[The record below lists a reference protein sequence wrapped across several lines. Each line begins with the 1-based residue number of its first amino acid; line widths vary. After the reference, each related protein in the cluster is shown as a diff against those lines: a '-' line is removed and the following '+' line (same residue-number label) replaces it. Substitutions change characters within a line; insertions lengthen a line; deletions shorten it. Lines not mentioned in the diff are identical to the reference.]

1 MLRTIGQS
9 WGLLSNR
16 QKTALAL
23 LSSARVLANGL
34 DVLGIAMI
42 GAVGAL
48 ALGSAVTIP
57 FLNQLNIEPGTL
69 LVGILLAAGAVFFFK
84 TALGVALSR
93 ATMFYLAKIETLFSL
108 RIAES
113 IFSGTLSHLK
123 KQSRPEI
130 EWSILRSTHIAFP
143 ILLGQAMA
151 LVAEASLALL
161 VFGFLFF
168 TDWPTAI
175 AVTLYFSLILAV
187 FQLYSQRILTKAG
200 SEFSEGSV
208 AVNQA
213 ISNLTNAFRE
223 IKVLSKTSVFMDS
236 LAKSKGQVARA
247 AAINL
252 YLAAIPRLIV
262 EVGLI
267 SGAIGF
273 VAFQYLQ
280 GDGLSSP
287 IIFGVFLM
295 GSLRMM
301 SALLPLQ
308 RAFMA
313 IKFQAAS
320 AAAAQDLLAGLNG
333 SLQEEEKVQQTDPPS
348 SGDSSARAQD
358 QGGYSVSLQNLSF
371 EYDDAQGSSPVL
383 HNISLSITP
392 GSVVAFIGPSGAGKS
407 TLIDVILGLNQAT
420 SGTVECSKI
429 SPVTLRTLSPG
440 SISYVPQKPGLVSG
454 TIEQN
459 IALGV
464 PIEEIDQVALWDAI
478 ASAKLTELVA
488 SLPDGVKSSLGKQSD
503 SLSGGQLQRLG
514 LARALYT
521 KPRLLVLDEATSA
534 LDAETEATIS
544 ESLALLKG
552 HTTLVVVAHRLSTVQ
567 KADVIHVLDQGR
579 IIASGTFQELRKG
592 SPLVKKYV
600 RMMSFDE

>member
-1 MLRTIGQS
+1 MLRTIGRS
-9 WGLLSNR
+9 WGLLSQR
-16 QKTALAL
+16 QKTALTLLAL
-23 LSSARVLANGL
+23 ARVLANGL
-34 DVLGIAMI
+34 DILGIAMI
-42 GAVGAL
+42 GIVGAL
-48 ALGSAVTIP
+48 ALGSAVSIP
-57 FLNQLNIEPGTL
+57 FLNQLDIEPDTL
-69 LVGILLAAGAVFFFK
+69 LVGILLAAGAVFVFK
-84 TALGVALSR
+84 TVLGITLSR
-93 ATMFYLAKIETLFSL
+93 TTMLYLAKIETLFSL
-108 RIAES
+108 RVAES
-113 IFSGTLSHLK
+113 IFSGTLSHLRR
-123 KQSRPEI
+123 QSQPEI
-130 EWSILRSTHIAFP
+130 EWSILRSTHIAFAV
-143 ILLGQAMA
+143 LLGQAMA

-175 AVTLYFSLILAV
+175 AVTLYFSLILAI
-187 FQLYSQRILTKAG
+187 FQLYSQRILSKAG
-200 SEFSEGSV
+200 AEFSEGSV

-223 IKVLSKTSVFMDS
+223 IKVLARMTVFMDS
-236 LAKSKGQVARA
+236 LAKSRARVAQA
-247 AAINL
+247 SATNL

-267 SGAIGF
+267 SGAIGL
-273 VAFQYLQ
+273 VAFQYVR
-280 GDGLSSP
+280 GDGLSSLV
-287 IIFGVFLM
+287 IFGVFLM

-313 IKFQAAS
+313 IKYEAPS
-320 AAAAQDLLAGLNG
+320 AAAAQDLLAELKV
-333 SLQEEEKVQQTDPPS
+333 SLREEDVQHTDPHS
-348 SGDSSARAQD
+348 SHQHPTAARD
-358 QGGYSVSLQNLSF
+358 EGGYGVSLQNLSF
-371 EYDDAQGSSPVL
+371 EYDDAQDSSPVL

-407 TLIDVILGLNQAT
+407 TLVDVILGLNEAT
-420 SGTVECSKI
+420 LGTVECSGM
-429 SPVTLRTLSPG
+429 SPVALRTLSPG

-464 PIEEIDQVALWDAI
+464 PIEEIDHVALWDAI
-478 ASAKLTELVA
+478 TAAKLTELVA

-503 SLSGGQLQRLG
+503 SLSGGQIQRLG

-521 KPRLLVLDEATSA
+521 RPRLLVLDEATSA
-534 LDAETEATIS
+534 LDAETEAAIS

-552 HTTLVVVAHRLSTVQ
+552 QTTLIVVAHRLSTVQ
-567 KADVIHVLDQGR
+567 RADVIHVLDEGR
-579 IIASGTFQELRKG
+579 IIASGMFQELRKG

-600 RMMSFDE
+600 QLMSFDE

>member
-1 MLRTIGQS
+1 MLRTVGRS
-9 WGLLSNR
+9 WGLLSRR
-16 QKTALAL
+16 QKTALTL
-23 LSSARVLANGL
+23 LTLARVSANAL

-48 ALGSAVTIP
+48 AVGSAVTIP
-57 FLNQLNIEPGTL
+57 FLDQLNIEPVNL
-69 LVGILLAAGAVFFFK
+69 LVGILVSAGAVFFFK
-84 TALGVALSR
+84 TVLGVALAR
-93 ATMFYLAKIETLFSL
+93 TTVLYLAKIETLFSL
-108 RIAES
+108 QLAES
-113 IFSGTLSHLK
+113 IFSGTLSHLR

-130 EWSILRSTHIAFP
+130 EWAILRSTHTAFP
-143 ILLGQAMA
+143 GLLGQAMA
-151 LVAEASLALL
+151 LAAEASLALM

-175 AVTLYFSLILAV
+175 AVTLYFALILAV
-187 FQLYSQRILTKAG
+187 FQLYSQRILIKAG
-200 SEFSEGSV
+200 SEYSEGSV

-223 IKVLSKTSVFMDS
+223 IRVLAKTSVFMDS

-247 AAINL
+247 VAINL
-252 YLAAIPRLIV
+252 YLSAIPRLIV

-273 VAFQYLQ
+273 VAFQFLR
-280 GDGLSSP
+280 GDGLSNP

-308 RAFMA
+308 RAFMS
-313 IKFQAAS
+313 IKFEAPG

-333 SLQEEEKVQQTDPPS
+333 SLREKEEERHTDSPS
-348 SGDSSARAQD
+348 SGDSSARAED
-358 QGGYSVSLQNLSF
+358 QGGYSVFLQNLSF
-371 EYDDAQGSSPVL
+371 EYDDAQDSSPVL
-383 HNISLSITP
+383 HSISLSITS

-407 TLIDVILGLNQAT
+407 TLVDVILGLNQAT
-420 SGTVECSKI
+420 SGSVECSGM
-429 SPVTLRTLSPG
+429 SPGALRAQSPG
-440 SISYVPQKPGLVSG
+440 SMSYVPQKPGLVSG
-454 TIEQN
+454 TIEEN

-464 PIEEIDQVALWDAI
+464 PSDEIDQVALWEAI
-478 ASAKLTELVA
+478 TAARLTELVA
-488 SLPDGVKSSLGKQSD
+488 SLSDGVKSSLGKQSD
-503 SLSGGQLQRLG
+503 ALSGGQLQRLG

-552 HTTLVVVAHRLSTVQ
+552 HTTLIVVAHRLSTVQ
-567 KADVIHVLDQGR
+567 KADAIHVLDQGR

-600 RMMSFDE
+600 RLMSFDE

>member
-1 MLRTIGQS
+1 M
-9 WGLLSNR
+9 
-16 QKTALAL
+16 ALA
-23 LSSARVLANGL
+23 
-34 DVLGIAMI
+34 
-42 GAVGAL
+42 
-48 ALGSAVTIP
+48 T
-57 FLNQLNIEPGTL
+57 
-69 LVGILLAAGAVFFFK
+69 
-84 TALGVALSR
+84 
-93 ATMFYLAKIETLFSL
+93 
-108 RIAES
+108 
-113 IFSGTLSHLK
+113 
-123 KQSRPEI
+123 
-130 EWSILRSTHIAFP
+130 
-143 ILLGQAMA
+143 
-151 LVAEASLALL
+151 EASLALL
-161 VFGFLFF
+161 VFGFFFF
-168 TDWPTAI
+168 TDWATAV

-200 SEFSEGSV
+200 YEFYDGSV
-208 AVNQA
+208 AVNHA

-223 IKVLSKTSVFMDS
+223 IRVLAKTSVFIDS
-236 LAKSKGQVARA
+236 LATSKGQVARA
-247 AAINL
+247 AATNL

-273 VAFQYLQ
+273 VAFQYLR

-287 IIFGVFLM
+287 LIFGVFLM

-313 IKFQAAS
+313 IKYDAA
-320 AAAAQDLLAGLNG
+320 AATAAQDLLAGLKG
-333 SLQEEEKVQQTDPPS
+333 SLQEEKGVQQADSPS

-358 QGGYSVSLQNLSF
+358 LGGYGVSLQNLSF
-371 EYDDAQGSSPVL
+371 EYDDAQDSSPVL
-383 HNISLSITP
+383 HDISLSIAP

-407 TLIDVILGLNQAT
+407 TLVDAILGLNQAT
-420 SGTVECSKI
+420 SGTVECSGM
-429 SPVTLRTLSPG
+429 SPVALRTQSPG

-464 PIEEIDQVALWDAI
+464 PFEEIDQVALWDAI
-478 ASAKLTELVA
+478 AAARLTELVA

-503 SLSGGQLQRLG
+503 ALSGGQIQRLG
-514 LARALYT
+514 LARAFYT

-552 HTTLVVVAHRLSTVQ
+552 HTTLIVVAHRLSTVQ

-600 RMMSFDE
+600 RLMSFDE

>member
-1 MLRTIGQS
+1 
-9 WGLLSNR
+9 
-16 QKTALAL
+16 
-23 LSSARVLANGL
+23 
-34 DVLGIAMI
+34 MI

-48 ALGSAVTIP
+48 AVGSAVTIP
-57 FLNQLNIEPGTL
+57 FLDQLNIEPVNL
-69 LVGILLAAGAVFFFK
+69 LVGILVSAGAVFFFK
-84 TALGVALSR
+84 TVLGVALAR
-93 ATMFYLAKIETLFSL
+93 TTVLYLAKIETLFSL
-108 RIAES
+108 QLAES
-113 IFSGTLSHLK
+113 IFSGTLSHLR

-130 EWSILRSTHIAFP
+130 EWAILRSTHTAFP
-143 ILLGQAMA
+143 GLLGQAMA
-151 LVAEASLALL
+151 LAAEASLALM

-175 AVTLYFSLILAV
+175 AVTLYFALILAV
-187 FQLYSQRILTKAG
+187 FQLYSQRILIKAG
-200 SEFSEGSV
+200 SEYSEGSV

-223 IKVLSKTSVFMDS
+223 IRVLAKTSVFMDS

-247 AAINL
+247 VAINL
-252 YLAAIPRLIV
+252 YLSAIPRLIV

-273 VAFQYLQ
+273 VAFQFLR
-280 GDGLSSP
+280 GDGLSNP

-308 RAFMA
+308 RAFMS
-313 IKFQAAS
+313 IKFEAPG

-333 SLQEEEKVQQTDPPS
+333 SLREKEEERHTDSPS
-348 SGDSSARAQD
+348 SGDSSARAED
-358 QGGYSVSLQNLSF
+358 QGGYSVFLQNLSF
-371 EYDDAQGSSPVL
+371 EYDDAQDSSPVL
-383 HNISLSITP
+383 HSISLSITS

-407 TLIDVILGLNQAT
+407 TLVDVILGLNQAT
-420 SGTVECSKI
+420 SGSVECSGM
-429 SPVTLRTLSPG
+429 SPGALRAQSPG
-440 SISYVPQKPGLVSG
+440 SMSYVPQKPGLVSG
-454 TIEQN
+454 TIEEN

-464 PIEEIDQVALWDAI
+464 PSDEIDQVALWEAI
-478 ASAKLTELVA
+478 TAARLTELVA
-488 SLPDGVKSSLGKQSD
+488 SLSDGVKSSLGKQSD
-503 SLSGGQLQRLG
+503 ALSGGQLQRLG

-552 HTTLVVVAHRLSTVQ
+552 HTTLIVVAHRLSTVQ
-567 KADVIHVLDQGR
+567 KADAIHVLDQGR

-600 RMMSFDE
+600 RLMSFDE

>member
-1 MLRTIGQS
+1 MLRTVGRS
-9 WGLLSNR
+9 WGLLSRR
-16 QKTALAL
+16 QKTALTL
-23 LSSARVLANGL
+23 LAMARVSANAL
-34 DVLGIAMI
+34 DILGIAMI
-42 GAVGAL
+42 GVVGAL
-48 ALGSAVTIP
+48 ALGSAVTVP
-57 FLNQLNIEPGTL
+57 FVDQLNIEPDNL
-69 LVGILLAAGAVFFFK
+69 LVGILISAGVVFFFK
-84 TALGVALSR
+84 TVLSIVLTR
-93 ATMFYLAKIETLFSL
+93 ATMLYLANIETLFSL
-108 RIAES
+108 QIADS
-113 IFSGTLSHLK
+113 IFSGTLSHLR

-130 EWSILRSTHIAFP
+130 EWSILRSTDLAFP
-143 ILLGQAMA
+143 VLLGQAMA
-151 LVAEASLALL
+151 LAAEASLALM

-168 TDWPTAI
+168 TDWTTAI
-175 AVTLYFSLILAV
+175 GVTLYFSLILGV
-187 FQLYSQRILTKAG
+187 FQLYSQRIVAKAG
-200 SEFSEGSV
+200 SQFTEGSV

-213 ISNLTNAFRE
+213 ISNLANAFRE
-223 IKVLSKTSVFMDS
+223 IKVLAKTSVFIDS
-236 LAKSKGQVARA
+236 LAKSRGQVARA
-247 AAINL
+247 QATNI

-273 VAFQYLQ
+273 VAFQSLR

-287 IIFGVFLM
+287 VIFGVFLM

-313 IKFQAAS
+313 IKYDAAG

-333 SLQEEEKVQQTDPPS
+333 SLQEEERVQQTDSPS

-358 QGGYSVSLQNLSF
+358 QGGYGVSLRNLSF
-371 EYDDAQGSSPVL
+371 RYDDAQDSSPVL
-383 HNISLSITP
+383 HNISLSISP

-407 TLIDVILGLNQAT
+407 TLVDVVLGLNQAT
-420 SGTVECSKI
+420 SGTVECSGL

-464 PIEEIDQVALWDAI
+464 PFEEIDQVALWDAI
-478 ASAKLTELVA
+478 VASKLTELVA

-503 SLSGGQLQRLG
+503 ALSGGQIQRLG

-552 HTTLVVVAHRLSTVQ
+552 HTTLIVVAHRLSTVQ

-579 IIASGTFQELRKG
+579 IIASGTFKELRKG

-600 RMMSFDE
+600 QLMSFDE